1 MALAGRRLPKM
12 VGRGWGLQPGG
23 MPEQQAV
30 VPGVLRLR
38 VELLFLNLLG
48 CVLGR
53 GSRHAVGM
61 WPPEKV

>member
-1 MALAGRRLPKM
+1 M